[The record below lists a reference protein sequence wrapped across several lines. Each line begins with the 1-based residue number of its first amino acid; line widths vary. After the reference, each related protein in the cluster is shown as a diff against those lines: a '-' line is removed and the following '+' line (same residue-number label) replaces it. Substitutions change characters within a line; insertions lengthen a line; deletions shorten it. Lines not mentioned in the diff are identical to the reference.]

1 MNEIIKRDDLAPA
14 GAAGLEFPELVRR
27 FLASL
32 DRRESSKSTYAR
44 ALKQFGRW
52 IETVPPAGPLTRENV
67 LDYKRALVGRGLSPL
82 TVNGYITAVKRF
94 FAWTEGA
101 GLYPDIA
108 KNIEPM
114 KRERGFR
121 KEALTP
127 DQARQLLRSIKTK
140 TAIGKRDFAIVNLII
155 NTGLRTIE
163 VIRADRGDIV
173 NRGDATVLY
182 VQGKGRDTKN
192 EYVVLEPFTLAAINR
207 YLQTRGAVTSDA
219 PLFTAA
225 GNRNVNGRMTT
236 RSVSRLAKMAIERV
250 APGNPRLT
258 AHSLRHTAV
267 TFALLAGA
275 TVQEAQAFARHSDI
289 NTTLI
294 YAHNIDRIGAA
305 PEKKIAAL
313 LRAN

>member
-1 MNEIIKRDDLAPA
+1 MTDIVKRDELAPA
-14 GAAGLEFPELVRR
+14 AAGSSFPDLVGR

-32 DRRESSKSTYAR
+32 DRRESTKATYRR
-44 ALKQFGRW
+44 ALKPFGQW
-52 IETVPPAGPLTRENV
+52 VNEAAPSGPLTAETV
-67 LDYKRALVGRGLSPL
+67 LNYKKDLIGRGLAPFTINVYL
-82 TVNGYITAVKRF
+82 TAVKRF
-94 FAWTEGA
+94 FAWSEGA

-236 RSVSRLAKMAIERV
+236 RSVSRLAKRAIERV

-267 TFALLAGA
+267 TLALLAGA

-313 LRAN
+313 LRAS

>member
-1 MNEIIKRDDLAPA
+1 MTDIVKRDELAPA
-14 GAAGLEFPELVRR
+14 AAGSSFPDLVGR

-32 DRRESSKSTYAR
+32 DRRESTKATYRR
-44 ALKQFGRW
+44 ALKPFGQW
-52 IETVPPAGPLTRENV
+52 VNEAAPSGPLTAETV
-67 LDYKRALVGRGLSPL
+67 LNYKKNLVGRGLAPFTINVYL
-82 TVNGYITAVKRF
+82 TAVKRF
-94 FAWTEGA
+94 FAWSEGA
-101 GLYPDIA
+101 GLYPNIA

>member
-1 MNEIIKRDDLAPA
+1 MTDIVKRDDLTPA
-14 GAAGLEFPELVRR
+14 AAGSSFSDLVGR

-32 DRRESSKSTYAR
+32 DRCESTKATYKR
-44 ALKQFGRW
+44 ALKPFGQW
-52 IETVPPAGPLTRENV
+52 INEAAPSGTLTAETI
-67 LDYKRALVGRGLSPL
+67 LDYKKNLVGRGLAPFTINVYL
-82 TVNGYITAVKRF
+82 TAVKRF
-94 FAWTEGA
+94 FAWSEGV
-101 GLYPDIA
+101 GIYPNIA

-114 KRERGFR
+114 KRKKGFR

-127 DQARQLLRSIKTK
+127 DQARQLLKSIKTK
-140 TAIGKRDFAIVNLII
+140 TTIGKRDFAIVNLII

-182 VQGKGRDTKN
+182 VQGKGRDVKDDF
-192 EYVVLEPFTLAAINR
+192 VVLESFTLAAINR
-207 YLQTRGAVTSDA
+207 YLRTRGAVPADA

-225 GNRNVNGRMTT
+225 GNRNVAGRMTT
-236 RSVSRLAKMAIERV
+236 RSVSRLAKAAIERV

-267 TFALLAGA
+267 TFALMAGA
-275 TVQEAQAFARHSDI
+275 TIQEAQAFARHSDI

-313 LRAN
+313 MRAS

>member
-1 MNEIIKRDDLAPA
+1 MTDIVKRDDLAPA
-14 GAAGLEFPELVRR
+14 AAAGSSFPDLVGR

-32 DRRESSKSTYAR
+32 DRRDSTKATYKR
-44 ALKQFGRW
+44 ALKPFGQW
-52 IETVPPAGPLTRENV
+52 VNDAAASGPLTAETV
-67 LDYKRALVGRGLSPL
+67 LNYKRSLVGRGLAPL
-82 TVNGYITAVKRF
+82 TINVYLTSVKRF
-94 FAWTEGA
+94 FAWSEGA
-101 GLYPDIA
+101 GLYPNIA

-114 KRERGFR
+114 RREKGHR

-127 DQARQLLRSIKTK
+127 DQARQLLKSIKTK

-182 VQGKGRDTKN
+182 IQGKGRDTKN
-192 EYVVLEPFTLAAINR
+192 EYVVLEHFTLAAINR
-207 YLQTRGAVTSDA
+207 YLQTRGAVPADA
-219 PLFTAA
+219 PLFAA
-225 GNRNVNGRMTT
+225 GGNRNINGRMTT
-236 RSVSRLAKMAIERV
+236 RSVSRLAKNAIERV

-267 TFALLAGA
+267 TLALLAGA

-313 LRAN
+313 LNK

>member
-1 MNEIIKRDDLAPA
+1 MTDIVKRDELAPA
-14 GAAGLEFPELVRR
+14 AAGSSFPDLVGR

-32 DRRESSKSTYAR
+32 DRRESTKATYRR
-44 ALKQFGRW
+44 ALKPFGQW
-52 IETVPPAGPLTRENV
+52 VNEAAPSGPLTAETV
-67 LDYKRALVGRGLSPL
+67 LNYKKDLIGRGLAPHTINVYL
-82 TVNGYITAVKRF
+82 TAVKRF
-94 FAWTEGA
+94 FAWSEGA

-114 KRERGFR
+114 KRERKFC
-121 KEALTP
+121 KDALTP
-127 DQARQLLRSIKTK
+127 DQVRQLLRSIKTK

-182 VQGKGRDTKN
+182 VQGKGRDAKDDF
-192 EYVVLEPFTLAAINR
+192 VVLEPFTLAAINK
-207 YLQTRGAVTSDA
+207 YLRTRGTVPAGA

-225 GNRNVNGRMTT
+225 GNRNVAGRMTT
-236 RSVSRLAKMAIERV
+236 RSVSRLAKRAIERV

-267 TFALLAGA
+267 TLALLAGA

-313 LRAN
+313 LRAS

>member
-1 MNEIIKRDDLAPA
+1 MTDIVKRDELAPA
-14 GAAGLEFPELVRR
+14 AAGSSFPDLVGR

-32 DRRESSKSTYAR
+32 DRRESTKATYRR
-44 ALKQFGRW
+44 ALKPFGQW
-52 IETVPPAGPLTRENV
+52 VNEAAPSGPLTAETV
-67 LDYKRALVGRGLSPL
+67 LNYKKNLVGRGLAPFTINVYL
-82 TVNGYITAVKRF
+82 TAVKRF
-94 FAWTEGA
+94 FAWSEGA
-101 GLYPDIA
+101 GLYPNIA

-207 YLQTRGAVTSDA
+207 YLRTRGAVPADA

-225 GNRNVNGRMTT
+225 GNRNVAGRMTT
-236 RSVSRLAKMAIERV
+236 RSVSRLVKRAIERV

-313 LRAN
+313 LRAS

>member
-1 MNEIIKRDDLAPA
+1 MTDIVKRDELAPA
-14 GAAGLEFPELVRR
+14 AAGSSFPDLVGR

-32 DRRESSKSTYAR
+32 DRRESTKATYRR
-44 ALKQFGRW
+44 ALKPFGQW
-52 IETVPPAGPLTRENV
+52 VNEAAPSGPLTAETV
-67 LDYKRALVGRGLSPL
+67 LNYKKDLIGRGLAPFTINVYL
-82 TVNGYITAVKRF
+82 TAVKRF
-94 FAWTEGA
+94 FAWSEGA